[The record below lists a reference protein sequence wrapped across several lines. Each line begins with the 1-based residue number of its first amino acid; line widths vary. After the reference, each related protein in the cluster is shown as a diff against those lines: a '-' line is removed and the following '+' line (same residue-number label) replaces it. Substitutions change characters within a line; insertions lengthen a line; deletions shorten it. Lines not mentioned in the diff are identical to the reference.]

1 MVAVRTKETSI
12 LVNEVENALNHLNQ
26 IIQFHNNEQCP
37 THKFTLFITSIKT
50 NVTH

>member
-1 MVAVRTKETSI
+1 MATVRTKETTI
-12 LVNEVENALNHLNQ
+12 LANEVENTVNHLNQ

-37 THKFTLFITSIKT
+37 THKFTLFITSIRT